1 MIQFMEVWKYGNFV
15 NEHVILNNR
24 CVNARS
30 YTQINDM
37 EFDVLTKFLS
47 CFALAKKKMCFGI
60 PIYFPSLLVESFFTW
75 TIDVSQYFFIFLP
88 NVLTPIKVLFIHPP
102 FDLRQLPIV
111 NCFLSL
117 IWWPFGPFCLL
128 VSFTICDN
136 PLLRNWFHGKE
147 LYKII
152 LKVFAKRIVL
162 LTLLIANKYLTW
174 KKNANSVFWPV
185 HET

>member
-1 MIQFMEVWKYGNFV
+1 MTWNLMCLQNSY
-15 NEHVILNNR
+15 HVLLW
-24 CVNARS
+24 
-30 YTQINDM
+30 Q
-37 EFDVLTKFLS
+37 
-47 CFALAKKKMCFGI
+47 KKMCFGI

-88 NVLTPIKVLFIHPP
+88 NVLTPIKVFFIHPP

-174 KKNANSVFWPV
+174 KKMLIQYFDLSMRHNFILIIITIVWSIRSSIGHKVRGTR
-185 HET
+185 H